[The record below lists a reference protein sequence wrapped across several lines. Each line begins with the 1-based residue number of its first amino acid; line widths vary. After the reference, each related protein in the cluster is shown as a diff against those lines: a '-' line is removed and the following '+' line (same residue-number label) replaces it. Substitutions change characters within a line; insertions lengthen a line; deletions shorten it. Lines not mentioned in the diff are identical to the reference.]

1 MKTSLLLR
9 IAAVVTLIYC
19 AGHTMGMPWTPVAGP
34 QQDAVIDAMKATR
47 FEVMG
52 NTRTYWDFYIG
63 FGLSISGFL
72 ALQAVVLWQLA
83 SLARRDAKQVRPIVA
98 VFLASF
104 AINAVIVWNF
114 FFAIPLVLA
123 AAAAICLGLALVPA
137 RENGSARAE

>member
-9 IAAVVTLIYC
+9 VAAAITLLYC
-19 AGHTMGMPWTPVAGP
+19 VGHTMGMPWTPVTGP
-34 QQDAVIDAMKATR
+34 QENAVIDAMKATR

-63 FGLSISGFL
+63 FGLVISGFL

-83 SLARRDAKQVRPIVA
+83 SLARREAKPVRAIVA
-98 VFLASF
+98 MFLASF

-114 FFAIPLVLA
+114 FFWA
-123 AAAAICLGLALVPA
+123 ALVPA
-137 RENGSARAE
+137 VAVAICLALALVSARASGSAPAE